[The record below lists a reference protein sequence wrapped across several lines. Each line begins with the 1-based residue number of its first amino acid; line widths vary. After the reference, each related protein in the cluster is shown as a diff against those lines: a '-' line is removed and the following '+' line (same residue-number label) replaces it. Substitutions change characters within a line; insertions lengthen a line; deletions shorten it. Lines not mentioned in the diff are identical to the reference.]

1 MAQPGLL
8 MVMTGP
14 SGAGKSSLVRG
25 AQRSLP
31 ELEFSVSCTTRQRR
45 RGEVEGVD
53 YFFVD
58 RAGFDQ
64 RRDAGDFLEHAM
76 VHGNS
81 YGTPAGYVARRV
93 AEGAV
98 VILDIDVQGA
108 AQVRDSGVDA
118 TFVFVLPPS
127 FEVLEA
133 RLRGRATDSEDVIR
147 RRLDVA
153 RSEMDEAP
161 LFDHRVVNDELERAT
176 AELLEVIDR
185 ERASRVRVLLGT

>member
-1 MAQPGLL
+1 MSQPGLL

-31 ELEFSVSCTTRQRR
+31 ELEFSVSCTTRPMR

-58 RAGFDQ
+58 PAQFAR
-64 RRDAGDFLEHAM
+64 RRDAGDFLEHAT

-81 YGTPAGYVARRV
+81 YGTPAAYVARRV
-93 AEGAV
+93 EAGAV

-108 AQVRDSGVDA
+108 AQVRASGVDA
-118 TFVFVLPPS
+118 TFLFVLPPS

-133 RLRGRATDSEDVIR
+133 RLRGRATDAEQVILG
-147 RRLDVA
+147 RLAVA

-161 LFDHRVVNDELERAT
+161 LFDHRVVNDDLDLAT
-176 AELLEVIDR
+176 VELLEVIDR
-185 ERASRVRVLLGT
+185 ERSRRVRADPGT